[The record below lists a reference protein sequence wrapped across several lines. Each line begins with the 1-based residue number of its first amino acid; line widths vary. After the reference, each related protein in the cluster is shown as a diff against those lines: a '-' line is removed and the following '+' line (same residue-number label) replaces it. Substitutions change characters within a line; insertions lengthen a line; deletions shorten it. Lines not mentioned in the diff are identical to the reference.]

1 MKFVVVREFTRS
13 GKIFV
18 VYEECVCMC
27 MCVDKILSRIV
38 EFVE

>member
-27 MCVDKILSRIV
+27 VDKILSRIV

>member
-18 VYEECVCMC
+18 VYEECVCV
-27 MCVDKILSRIV
+27 CVCVCVWIKFYRGS
-38 EFVE
+38 